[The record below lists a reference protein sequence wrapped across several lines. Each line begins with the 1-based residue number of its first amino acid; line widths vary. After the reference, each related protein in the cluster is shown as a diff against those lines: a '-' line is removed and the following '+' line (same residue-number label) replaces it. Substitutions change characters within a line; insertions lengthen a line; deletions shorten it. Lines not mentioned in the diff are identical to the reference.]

1 MYPRYER
8 EDWYYPPIHW
18 YWNGSHWSCISYP
31 INSLGG
37 PDGDSVADAAYRAVV
52 LKDYGP
58 NPLVINI
65 ENAAEQN
72 TNFRSALW
80 TGNHLQIVLMS
91 LRAGEEIGLEKHANT
106 DQFLRIEE
114 GRGLVQMGSSPEHLN
129 IQRNVR
135 EDDAIVVPAGTWHN
149 LINTGNKPLKL
160 YTIYAPPEH
169 PFGTVQQTRAAATP
183 SDYYE

>member
-18 YWNGSHWSCISYP
+18 YWNGSHWNCFSYP
-31 INSLGG
+31 VNRWGN
-37 PDGDSVADAAYRAVV
+37 PDWDSIADEEYRAVA

-58 NPLVINI
+58 NPFAINI
-65 ENAAEQN
+65 EDAAEQN
-72 TNFRSALW
+72 TNFRIALW
-80 TGNHLQIVLMS
+80 TGNHLQVTLMS
-91 LRAGEEIGLEKHANT
+91 LRAGEEIGLEQHENT

-114 GRGLVQMGSSPEHLN
+114 GQGLVKMGSSPDNLS

-160 YTIYAPPEH
+160 YSIYAPPKH
-169 PFGTVQQTRAAATP
+169 PFGTVEPTKPTATGQH
-183 SDYYE
+183 D